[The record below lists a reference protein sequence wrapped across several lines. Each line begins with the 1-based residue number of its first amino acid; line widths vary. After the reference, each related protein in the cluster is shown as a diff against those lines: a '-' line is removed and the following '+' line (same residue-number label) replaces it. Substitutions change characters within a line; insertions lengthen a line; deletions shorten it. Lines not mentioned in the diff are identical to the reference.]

1 MSTDA
6 VAVTAAPSTPKAI
19 TRRRKPL
26 RLPRVMLHVF
36 LTLTALLWL
45 APIAWSFYTSFRS
58 FDETTENGYV
68 SLPTSLT
75 FDNYK
80 AVWNG
85 GDIPHLL
92 FNTMLVTIPAVI
104 ITLFLAS
111 CVAFVV
117 SRKSFR
123 FNILLLIVFMAA
135 NLLPQQ
141 VLLTPLYRLYLRLPL
156 PDFISDSGL
165 FYNSYFGIIAIHIAF
180 QLGFCVFV
188 LSNYMKT
195 LPDSLGEAARVDG
208 ASLVKQFFTI
218 NLPLVRPA
226 LAALAT
232 LEFTWIYN
240 DFLWAAVLLP
250 SGDKRPITSA
260 IANLKGQFFTDP
272 NLLAAGGAIIALPT
286 IIVFALLQRHFV
298 KGLTLGATKG

>member
-1 MSTDA
+1 VSTDLTSG
-6 VAVTAAPSTPKAI
+6 TAAVSSPKAI
-19 TRRRKPL
+19 PRRRKPL
-26 RLPRVMLHVF
+26 RLPRVVLHVF
-36 LTLTALLWL
+36 LTLAALLWL

-58 FDETTENGYV
+58 FDETAENGYV

-75 FDNYK
+75 LDNYK

-92 FNTMLVTIPAVI
+92 FNTMLITIPAVI
-104 ITLFLAS
+104 ITLFLAA

-117 SRKSFR
+117 SRRSFR

-141 VLLTPLYRLYLRLPL
+141 VLLTPLFRLYLRIPL

-165 FYNSYFGIIAIHIAF
+165 FYNSYIGIIAINIAF

-195 LPDSLGEAARVDG
+195 IPDSLSEAARVDG
-208 ASLVKQFFTI
+208 ASLANQFFKI
-218 NLPLVRPA
+218 NLPLCRPA

-298 KGLTLGATKG
+298 RGLTLGATKG

>member
-1 MSTDA
+1 M
-6 VAVTAAPSTPKAI
+6 
-19 TRRRKPL
+19 
-26 RLPRVMLHVF
+26 
-36 LTLTALLWL
+36 ALLWI
-45 APIAWSFYTSFRS
+45 APVAWSFYTSLRS
-58 FDETTENGYV
+58 FKDTAENGYV
-68 SLPTSLT
+68 SLPSSLT
-75 FDNYK
+75 LDNYK
-80 AVWNG
+80 AVWTG
-85 GDIPHLL
+85 GDIRHLL
-92 FNTMLVTIPAVI
+92 INTLIVAIPAVVV
-104 ITLFLAS
+104 TLFLAA

-117 SRKSFR
+117 SRRSFR
-123 FNILLLIVFMAA
+123 FNVLLLIVFMAA

-141 VLLTPLYRLYLRLPL
+141 VLITPLYRLYLQIPL
-156 PDFISDSGL
+156 PGFLSDSNL
-165 FYNSYFGIIAIHIAF
+165 LYNSYLGVILIHIAF

-195 LPDSLGEAARVDG
+195 IPDSLSEAARVDG
-208 ASLVKQFFTI
+208 ASVLKQFFTI
-218 NLPLVRPA
+218 NLPLCRPA

>member
-1 MSTDA
+1 MTTDVSPLP
-6 VAVTAAPSTPKAI
+6 VAAAATTAI
-19 TRRRKPL
+19 QRRRKPL
-26 RLPRVMLHVF
+26 RLPRVALHTF
-36 LTLTALLWL
+36 LTVMALLWI
-45 APIAWSFYTSFRS
+45 APVAWSFYTSLRS
-58 FDETTENGYV
+58 FKDTAENGYV
-68 SLPTSLT
+68 SLPSSLT
-75 FDNYK
+75 LDNYK
-80 AVWNG
+80 AVWTG
-85 GDIPHLL
+85 GDIRHLL
-92 FNTMLVTIPAVI
+92 INTLIVAIPAVVV
-104 ITLFLAS
+104 TLFLAA

-117 SRKSFR
+117 SRRSFR
-123 FNILLLIVFMAA
+123 FNVLLLIVFMAA

-141 VLLTPLYRLYLRLPL
+141 VLITPLYRLYLQIPL
-156 PDFISDSGL
+156 PGFLSDSNL
-165 FYNSYFGIIAIHIAF
+165 LYNSYLGVILIHIAF

-195 LPDSLGEAARVDG
+195 IPDSLSEAARVDG
-208 ASLVKQFFTI
+208 ASVLKQFFTI
-218 NLPLVRPA
+218 NLPLCRPA